1 MTAVMLSILLGA
13 LSLAATSPIE
23 EALTGGDVRSAAGAA
38 VQALEQARQADDD
51 GSSVDHVLGTL
62 LSSSRHPLVRDL
74 ARRVRLQERMDAGL
88 LALAGA
94 DADALGSPREIRCV
108 GPFANTGGRAL
119 GEPTSAD
126 DVDATISMPLM
137 GLDRPVRWTLVDR
150 EPRGGF
156 DVGGRFVAGTEV
168 RARCAVTVTMK
179 RGTIAA
185 LRIASSG
192 PIMVWQGSD
201 RRLVLSHDEDH
212 VAGFDQDAAL
222 VALPRGRTM
231 LVFEL
236 SMLGSGGILD
246 LRLTAPDGSRIDGV
260 TWSATERDMVAAAT
274 VPAPPM
280 PAGVPQLVSLTFDD
294 AALGRPG
301 TTEARSVVSL
311 LRHGRGF
318 DVRARPTAL
327 TRTIQTWVDAA
338 TGDDRALALAA
349 LAADALPIDP
359 SKALQHLTEA
369 MKLATTPSATAS
381 VGAGMAKLRE
391 HQGDPIA
398 ASVLWRQA
406 VALAPERMDLVT
418 ESLAFERRRGV
429 LGSIVDREIIERSR
443 TSRHRA
449 LLELA
454 ADVLDDRGDLDGAL
468 ALARRSGNAERTA
481 VREASL
487 LDARLA
493 VDPSALP
500 HLLALLGTRLSLSP
514 RSHGVAERLALLL
527 RDSGALDQA
536 EAVVAERQ
544 RRYPE
549 RPEPWRLAAT
559 MALLGNDR
567 PRAVSHLQTAHH
579 LTPDDGDLQRTLRAL
594 QDAGDDLVD
603 RLLPPFGPVDIEAA
617 RAPPPKDASSTGA
630 FIHRKAIATRFF
642 DNGNLQHVEDIVIV
656 IVDARKAPQL
666 RAWSWGYSGGR
677 EQLEV
682 LAAERIGLDG
692 RREAPQRITDQG
704 QDGKENGAYSDA
716 RTKTALFANVVDGDV
731 LHLRIRRETVGL
743 QNLFGD
749 FFGALEVLQGPLPVR
764 HFQMV
769 IEGPSTRPLFVGG
782 RGGPPAVITTDGDVT
797 RHTFVDKDLDAL
809 IGETGMPPWLEL
821 ARYISVST
829 YGDWGALGRWYEALI
844 ADQLHLND
852 ELRQLVRDLKAEA
865 KDEQDLVR
873 RIYEHVVTSTRYVG
887 IELGIHGW
895 KPYPVAEVYRR
906 RFGDCKDKAS
916 LLVALLREAGIEAH
930 VALVRTIQLGNAAA
944 DPPSMWAFNHAIA
957 WVKPLN
963 LFLDGTAERS
973 GLLEIPPMD
982 QGALALIVDGTS
994 TRLVTIPVAPADD
1007 NINTS
1012 LYTLRLQTDGSLVVT
1027 GEERFHGSHNSRE
1040 RQRFEDNASQRQTLE
1055 RDLASSI
1062 PGTQVTKID
1071 VMDLSLGA
1079 IEVGYRFEA
1088 ILPKRAVVDN
1098 DGSLVMPLSLYPHDL
1113 TGNYAET
1120 SSRRFELF
1128 VDHPWR
1134 TRNVMH
1140 YVLPPGMRVQDLPR
1154 GGRVENAHI
1163 RFIQTVV
1170 PTADGFTV
1178 DEDTALL
1185 SRRIPMTDY
1194 AAFRDAAITADRFM
1208 KRKIRIIPVG
1218 DSP

>member
-1 MTAVMLSILLGA
+1 MTKGMLSFLIGA
-13 LSLAATSPIE
+13 LSLAASSPLQ
-23 EALTGGDVRSAAGAA
+23 EALTGGDVLNAAGAA
-38 VQALEQARQADDD
+38 VETIEHERQADDD
-51 GSSVDHVLGTL
+51 GGGVEYVLKTL
-62 LSSSRHPLVRDL
+62 LTSSRHPLVRDL
-74 ARRVRLQERMDAGL
+74 ARRVQLQERMDAGL

-119 GEPTSAD
+119 GEQTSAD
-126 DVDATISMPLM
+126 DVGATISAPLM
-137 GLDRPVRWTLVDR
+137 GLDRPVRWALVDR

-185 LRIASSG
+185 LRVAGSG
-192 PIMVWQGSD
+192 PVMVWQGSD
-201 RRLVLSHDEDH
+201 RRLLLKHDADH
-212 VAGFDQDAAL
+212 IAGFDQDAAL
-222 VALPRGRTM
+222 VVLPRGRTM

-260 TWSATERDMVAAAT
+260 TWSAAERDMLAAAAL
-274 VPAPPM
+274 PAPPM
-280 PAGVPQLVSLTFDD
+280 PVRVPKLVSLTFDD
-294 AALGRPG
+294 AAIERLGA
-301 TTEARSVVSL
+301 TAARSVVSL
-311 LRHGRGF
+311 MRYGRGF

-327 TRTIQTWVDAA
+327 TRTIQAWVDAA
-338 TGDDRALALAA
+338 TGDDRALALEA

-359 SKALQHLTEA
+359 STALQHLTEA
-369 MKLATTPSATAS
+369 MNLAAAPAAKAS
-381 VGAGMAKLRE
+381 VCAGMAKLRE
-391 HQGDPIA
+391 HQGDSIA

-406 VALAPERMDLVT
+406 VALAPERMDLIT

-454 ADVLDDRGDLDGAL
+454 ADVLDERGDLDGAL
-468 ALARRSGNAERTA
+468 ELSRRSGHAERSA
-481 VREASL
+481 AREASML
-487 LDARLA
+487 EARLA
-493 VDPSALP
+493 VDPSALQ
-500 HLLALLGTRLSLSP
+500 HLLALLGTRLSWSP
-514 RSHGVAERLALLL
+514 RSHGVGVRLALLL

-536 EAVVAERQ
+536 EVVVGDRQ

-559 MALLGNDR
+559 MALLRDDR
-567 PRAVSHLQTAHH
+567 PRAVSHLQTALH
-579 LTPDDGDLQRTLRAL
+579 LTPDDGELQRTVRAL
-594 QDAGDDLVD
+594 QDGADDIAD
-603 RLLPPFGPVDIEAA
+603 QLLPPFGPVDIEEA
-617 RAPPPKDASSTGA
+617 RATPPRDAASAGA

-642 DNGNLQHVEDIVIV
+642 ENGNLQHVEDIVVV

-731 LHLRIRRETVGL
+731 LHLRIRRETIGL
-743 QNLFGD
+743 QNQFGD

-764 HFQMV
+764 HFQMI
-769 IEGPSTRPLFVGG
+769 IEGPSRRTLFVGG
-782 RGGPPAVITTDGDVT
+782 RGAPPAVVTTDGGTT
-797 RHTFVDKDLDAL
+797 RHTFIDNDLDAL
-809 IGETGMPPWLEL
+809 VGENGMPPWLEV

-829 YGDWGALGRWYEALI
+829 YGDWGSLGRWYEALI

-852 ELRQLVRDLKAEA
+852 ELRQLVRDLKAQA

-930 VALVRTIQLGNAAA
+930 LALVRTIQLGVAAA

-957 WVKPLN
+957 WVKPFD
-963 LFLDGTAERS
+963 LFLDGTAEQS

-982 QGALALIVDGTS
+982 QGALALIVDGAN
-994 TRLVTIPVAPADD
+994 TRLVTIPLAPADD
-1007 NINTS
+1007 NSNTS
-1012 LYTLRLQTDGSLVVT
+1012 LYTLRVEADGSLVVA

-1040 RQRFEDNASQRQTLE
+1040 RQRFEDHASQRQTLE
-1055 RDLASSI
+1055 RELASSI

-1079 IEVGYRFEA
+1079 TEVGYRFEA
-1088 ILPKRAVVDN
+1088 ILPKRAVVEN

-1140 YVLPPGMRVQDLPR
+1140 YVLPPGMRVHDLPR
-1154 GGRVENAHI
+1154 GGRVENRHL
-1163 RFIQTVV
+1163 RFVQTVV

-1185 SRRIPMTDY
+1185 SRRIPVADY
-1194 AAFRDAAITADRFM
+1194 AAFREAALTADRFM
-1208 KRKIRIIPVG
+1208 KRKIHIIPVG